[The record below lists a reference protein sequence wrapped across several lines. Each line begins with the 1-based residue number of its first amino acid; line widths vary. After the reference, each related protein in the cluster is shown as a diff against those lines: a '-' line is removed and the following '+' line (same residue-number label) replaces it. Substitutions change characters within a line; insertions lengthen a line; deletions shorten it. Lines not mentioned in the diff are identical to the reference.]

1 MSQINPVALPTTDY
15 DVISGCNGRR
25 EDAVALPVDSR
36 TAANCNKPTTTT
48 TKNSAR
54 REPASDNRKRKEK
67 RKAADAKLTLET
79 GSSEEVI
86 KGSPQTILNVPQYTQ
101 ESCSNDVTDIDN
113 PATANK

>member
-1 MSQINPVALPTTDY
+1 MSQINPVAGPATDY

-36 TAANCNKPTTTT
+36 TAANRNKPTTTTT

-54 REPASDNRKRKEK
+54 RGPAADNRKRNEK
-67 RKAADAKLTLET
+67 RKAAKITIET
-79 GSSEEVI
+79 GSSEEVV

-101 ESCSNDVTDIDN
+101 ESCSNDVTDIGD